1 MQFQVFNMNVYK
13 LIAIMVFIIASI
25 LTMISIVV
33 CWDGINSTIS
43 FDRAVSA
50 LIKCSIFIGAIWV
63 LALSIVCVAGYYEKY
78 ARFEEYKRRT
88 DEILA
93 EVERM
98 KKELEDRKIQNKQA
112 MEDLEKYLSPVLN
125 NVKKDDRPTDADKN
139 TATKVNIST
148 SNSK

>member
-63 LALSIVCVAGYYEKY
+63 IALSIVCVAGYYDNICKLNK
-78 ARFEEYKRRT
+78 AT
-88 DEILA
+88 
-93 EVERM
+93 
-98 KKELEDRKIQNKQA
+98 KELENEMAEIKKLIDNRSSLKDYNKYI
-112 MEDLEKYLSPVLN
+112 EGVLN
-125 NVKKDDRPTDADKN
+125 NVSKDDRPTETDENA
-139 TATKVNIST
+139 ATKVNVES
-148 SNSK
+148 

>member
-50 LIKCSIFIGAIWV
+50 LIKCSLFIATIWV
-63 LALSIVCVAGYYEKY
+63 IALSIVCVAGYYDNICKLNKATKEIENEIAEIKKLIDSSPDKEK
-78 ARFEEYKRRT
+78 
-88 DEILA
+88 I
-93 EVERM
+93 
-98 KKELEDRKIQNKQA
+98 RKYI
-112 MEDLEKYLSPVLN
+112 MPVLN
-125 NVKKDDRPTDADKN
+125 NVKKDDKPTE
-139 TATKVNIST
+139 ATDTGTKINIDT
-148 SNSK
+148 NNSK

>member
-50 LIKCSIFIGAIWV
+50 LIKCSLFIGGIWV
-63 LALSIVCVAGYYEKY
+63 IALSIVCVAGYYDNICKLD
-78 ARFEEYKRRT
+78 KT
-88 DEILA
+88 T
-93 EVERM
+93 
-98 KKELEDRKIQNKQA
+98 KELENEIVEIKKLMASRSSIKDF
-112 MEDLEKYLSPVLN
+112 DKYVKGVLN
-125 NVKKDDRPTDADKN
+125 NVNMDDRPTEATD
-139 TATKVNIST
+139 TGTKVNIGT
-148 SNSK
+148 NNSK

>member
-33 CWDGINSTIS
+33 CWDGINATIS

-63 LALSIVCVAGYYEKY
+63 IALSIVCIAGYYDNICKLNK
-78 ARFEEYKRRT
+78 AN
-88 DEILA
+88 
-93 EVERM
+93 
-98 KKELEDRKIQNKQA
+98 KELENEMAEIKKLIDNSPDKEKIRKYI
-112 MEDLEKYLSPVLN
+112 MPVLN
-125 NVKKDDRPTDADKN
+125 NVKKDDKPTDTDEN
-139 TATKVNIST
+139 TATKVNVES
-148 SNSK
+148 

>member
-63 LALSIVCVAGYYEKY
+63 LALSIVCVAGYYDNVCKLN
-78 ARFEEYKRRT
+78 KST
-88 DEILA
+88 
-93 EVERM
+93 
-98 KKELEDRKIQNKQA
+98 KELENEIVEIKKIIDNKFSLK
-112 MEDLEKYLSPVLN
+112 DYSKYIEGVLN
-125 NVKKDDRPTDADKN
+125 NVSKDDRPTEATD
-139 TATKVNIST
+139 TGTKVNIGT
-148 SNSK
+148 NNSK

>member
-50 LIKCSIFIGAIWV
+50 LIKCSLFIGGIWV
-63 LALSIVCVAGYYEKY
+63 IALSIVCVAGYYDNICKLNK
-78 ARFEEYKRRT
+78 AT
-88 DEILA
+88 
-93 EVERM
+93 
-98 KKELEDRKIQNKQA
+98 KELENEMADIKKLMASRSSMKDYNKYI
-112 MEDLEKYLSPVLN
+112 EGVLN
-125 NVKKDDRPTDADKN
+125 NVSRDDRPTDTDENA
-139 TATKVNIST
+139 ATKVNVES
-148 SNSK
+148 

>member
-50 LIKCSIFIGAIWV
+50 LIKCSLFIASIWV
-63 LALSIVCVAGYYEKY
+63 IALSIVCVAGYYDNICKLNK
-78 ARFEEYKRRT
+78 AN
-88 DEILA
+88 
-93 EVERM
+93 
-98 KKELEDRKIQNKQA
+98 KELENEIAEIKKLMASHSGNK
-112 MEDLEKYLSPVLN
+112 DFNKYIEGVLN
-125 NVKKDDRPTDADKN
+125 NVSRDDRPTDVDEN
-139 TATKVNIST
+139 TATKVNVES
-148 SNSK
+148 

>member
-33 CWDGINSTIS
+33 CWDGINATIS

-63 LALSIVCVAGYYEKY
+63 IALSIVCIAGYYDNVCKLN
-78 ARFEEYKRRT
+78 KST
-88 DEILA
+88 
-93 EVERM
+93 
-98 KKELEDRKIQNKQA
+98 KELENEIVEIKKLIDNKPSLK
-112 MEDLEKYLSPVLN
+112 DYSKYIEGVLN
-125 NVKKDDRPTDADKN
+125 NVSKDDRPTDVDEN
-139 TATKVNIST
+139 TVTKVNIDT
-148 SNSK
+148 NNSK

>member
-63 LALSIVCVAGYYEKY
+63 IALSIVCVAGYYDNVCKLNKTTKEIENEIAEIKKIIDNRSSLKDYNKY
-78 ARFEEYKRRT
+78 IEG
-88 DEILA
+88 
-93 EVERM
+93 
-98 KKELEDRKIQNKQA
+98 
-112 MEDLEKYLSPVLN
+112 VLN
-125 NVKKDDRPTDADKN
+125 NVSRDDRPTDTDENA
-139 TATKVNIST
+139 ATKVNVES
-148 SNSK
+148 

>member
-50 LIKCSIFIGAIWV
+50 LIKCSLFIGGIWV
-63 LALSIVCVAGYYEKY
+63 IALSIVCVAGYYDNICKLNK
-78 ARFEEYKRRT
+78 AT
-88 DEILA
+88 
-93 EVERM
+93 
-98 KKELEDRKIQNKQA
+98 KELENEMAEIKKLMASHSGNK
-112 MEDLEKYLSPVLN
+112 DFNKYIEGVLN
-125 NVKKDDRPTDADKN
+125 NVSRDDRPTDTDEN

-148 SNSK
+148 NNSK

>member
-63 LALSIVCVAGYYEKY
+63 IALSIVCIAGYYDNVCKLN
-78 ARFEEYKRRT
+78 KST
-88 DEILA
+88 
-93 EVERM
+93 
-98 KKELEDRKIQNKQA
+98 KELENEMAEIKKLMASHSGNK
-112 MEDLEKYLSPVLN
+112 DYSKYIEGVLN
-125 NVKKDDRPTDADKN
+125 NVSKDDRPTDVDEN
-139 TATKVNIST
+139 TATKVNIDT
-148 SNSK
+148 NNSK

>member
-50 LIKCSIFIGAIWV
+50 LIKCSLFIGGIWV
-63 LALSIVCVAGYYEKY
+63 IALSIVCVAGYYDNICKLNK
-78 ARFEEYKRRT
+78 AT
-88 DEILA
+88 
-93 EVERM
+93 
-98 KKELEDRKIQNKQA
+98 KELENEMAEIKKLIDNSPDKEKIRKYI
-112 MEDLEKYLSPVLN
+112 MPVLN
-125 NVKKDDRPTDADKN
+125 NVKKDDKPTDTDEN
-139 TATKVNIST
+139 TATKVNVES
-148 SNSK
+148 

>member
-63 LALSIVCVAGYYEKY
+63 IALSIVCVAGYYDNVSKLN
-78 ARFEEYKRRT
+78 KT
-88 DEILA
+88 T
-93 EVERM
+93 
-98 KKELEDRKIQNKQA
+98 KELENEIVEIKKLIDNKPSLK
-112 MEDLEKYLSPVLN
+112 DYSKYIEGVLN
-125 NVKKDDRPTDADKN
+125 NVSKDDRPTDVDEN
-139 TATKVNIST
+139 TATKVSIST
-148 SNSK
+148 NNSK

>member
-63 LALSIVCVAGYYEKY
+63 IALSIVCVAGYYDNICKLNK
-78 ARFEEYKRRT
+78 AT
-88 DEILA
+88 
-93 EVERM
+93 
-98 KKELEDRKIQNKQA
+98 KELENEMAEIKKLMASHSGNK
-112 MEDLEKYLSPVLN
+112 DFNKYIEGVLN
-125 NVKKDDRPTDADKN
+125 NVSRDDRPTDTDENA
-139 TATKVNIST
+139 ATKVNVES
-148 SNSK
+148 

>member
-63 LALSIVCVAGYYEKY
+63 IALSIVCVAGYYDNVCKLN
-78 ARFEEYKRRT
+78 KST
-88 DEILA
+88 
-93 EVERM
+93 
-98 KKELEDRKIQNKQA
+98 KELENEMAEIKKLMASRSSMKDYNKYI
-112 MEDLEKYLSPVLN
+112 EGVLN
-125 NVKKDDRPTDADKN
+125 NVSKDGKPTEATD
-139 TATKVNIST
+139 TGTKVNIGT
-148 SNSK
+148 NNSK

>member
-63 LALSIVCVAGYYEKY
+63 IALSIVCVAGYYDNICKLNKSAKEIENEIAEIKKIIDNRSSLKDYNKY
-78 ARFEEYKRRT
+78 IEG
-88 DEILA
+88 
-93 EVERM
+93 
-98 KKELEDRKIQNKQA
+98 
-112 MEDLEKYLSPVLN
+112 VLN
-125 NVKKDDRPTDADKN
+125 NVSRDDRPTDTDEN
-139 TATKVNIST
+139 GATKVNVES
-148 SNSK
+148 

>member
-13 LIAIMVFIIASI
+13 LIAIMVFVIASI

-63 LALSIVCVAGYYEKY
+63 IALSIVCIAGYYDNICKLNK
-78 ARFEEYKRRT
+78 AT
-88 DEILA
+88 
-93 EVERM
+93 
-98 KKELEDRKIQNKQA
+98 KELENEMAEIKKLIDNRSSLKDYNKYI
-112 MEDLEKYLSPVLN
+112 EGVLN
-125 NVKKDDRPTDADKN
+125 NVSRDDRPTDTDENA
-139 TATKVNIST
+139 ATKVNVES
-148 SNSK
+148 

>member
-50 LIKCSIFIGAIWV
+50 LIKCSLFIGGIWV
-63 LALSIVCVAGYYEKY
+63 IALSIVCVAGYYDNICKLNK
-78 ARFEEYKRRT
+78 AT
-88 DEILA
+88 
-93 EVERM
+93 
-98 KKELEDRKIQNKQA
+98 KELENEMAEIKKLMTSRSSIKDYNKYI
-112 MEDLEKYLSPVLN
+112 EGVLN
-125 NVKKDDRPTDADKN
+125 NVSRDDRPTDTDENA
-139 TATKVNIST
+139 ATKVNVES
-148 SNSK
+148 

>member
-63 LALSIVCVAGYYEKY
+63 IALSIVCVADYYDNICKLNK
-78 ARFEEYKRRT
+78 AT
-88 DEILA
+88 
-93 EVERM
+93 
-98 KKELEDRKIQNKQA
+98 KELENEIAEIKKLIDNSPDKEKIRKY
-112 MEDLEKYLSPVLN
+112 MMPVLN
-125 NVKKDDRPTDADKN
+125 NVKKDDKPTEATDAD
-139 TATKVNIST
+139 TKVNIES
-148 SNSK
+148 

>member
-63 LALSIVCVAGYYEKY
+63 IALSIVCVAGYYDNICKLNK
-78 ARFEEYKRRT
+78 AT
-88 DEILA
+88 
-93 EVERM
+93 
-98 KKELEDRKIQNKQA
+98 KELENEMAEIKKLIDNKSSLK
-112 MEDLEKYLSPVLN
+112 DYNKYIEGVLN
-125 NVKKDDRPTDADKN
+125 NVSRDDRPTDTDENA
-139 TATKVNIST
+139 ATKVNVES
-148 SNSK
+148 

>member
-50 LIKCSIFIGAIWV
+50 LIKCSLFIGGIWV
-63 LALSIVCVAGYYEKY
+63 IALSIVCVAGYYDNICKLNK
-78 ARFEEYKRRT
+78 AT
-88 DEILA
+88 
-93 EVERM
+93 
-98 KKELEDRKIQNKQA
+98 KELENEMAEIKKLMASRSSNK
-112 MEDLEKYLSPVLN
+112 DYNKYIEGVLN
-125 NVKKDDRPTDADKN
+125 NVSRDDKPTDTDENA
-139 TATKVNIST
+139 ATKVNVES
-148 SNSK
+148 

>member
-13 LIAIMVFIIASI
+13 LIAIMVFVIASI

-63 LALSIVCVAGYYEKY
+63 IALSIVCVAGYYDNVCKLN
-78 ARFEEYKRRT
+78 KT
-88 DEILA
+88 T
-93 EVERM
+93 
-98 KKELEDRKIQNKQA
+98 KELENEIAEIRKIIDNKPSLK
-112 MEDLEKYLSPVLN
+112 DYSKYIEGVLN
-125 NVKKDDRPTDADKN
+125 NVSKDDRPTDTDENA
-139 TATKVNIST
+139 ATKVNIST
-148 SNSK
+148 NNSK

>member
-33 CWDGINSTIS
+33 CWDGINATLS

-63 LALSIVCVAGYYEKY
+63 IALSIVCIAGYYDNICKLNK
-78 ARFEEYKRRT
+78 AT
-88 DEILA
+88 
-93 EVERM
+93 
-98 KKELEDRKIQNKQA
+98 KELENEMAEIKKLMASRSSNK
-112 MEDLEKYLSPVLN
+112 DYNKYIEGVLN
-125 NVKKDDRPTDADKN
+125 NVSRDDRPTDTDENA
-139 TATKVNIST
+139 ATKVNVES
-148 SNSK
+148 